1 MPKKV
6 ETELECPPFQTKG
19 EALRW
24 VLHGPELALP
34 SVDRTSYAAM
44 EKLRGR
50 VDNRSPMADDSG
62 IPSRR
67 KLDLLTAAHEDAS
80 HIGGRAA
87 VAKALAEE
95 GSTWTNLILDAQWV
109 IHRCVRCRQ
118 TSARGPLQLSHD
130 TFPSRAQQ
138 GR

>member
-87 VAKALAEE
+87 VPWPWPRR
-95 GSTWTNLILDAQWV
+95 G
-109 IHRCVRCRQ
+109 
-118 TSARGPLQLSHD
+118 ARGPTSYSTH
-130 TFPSRAQQ
+130 S
-138 GR
+138 GSYIVV